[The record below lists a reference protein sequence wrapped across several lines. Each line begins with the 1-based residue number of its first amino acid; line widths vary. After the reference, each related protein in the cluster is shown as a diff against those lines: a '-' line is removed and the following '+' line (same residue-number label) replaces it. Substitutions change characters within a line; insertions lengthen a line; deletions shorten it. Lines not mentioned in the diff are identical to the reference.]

1 MSINYGYGTG
11 TGKGCD
17 HFTAIYCHILAH
29 VTIFFGHFQFILKC
43 PKNIKK
49 GRKTGSSKHFETTEP
64 PSRPPAMHVPPKV
77 WMARGYAK

>member
-17 HFTAIYCHILAH
+17 HFTAIYGHILSN

-49 GRKTGSSKHFETTEP
+49 GRKKESSKHIETTEP

-77 WMARGYAK
+77 WMARGFAK